1 MWQAVSNWAAE
12 AAAVFVKDWRCEF
25 RTRYALNSLALFA
38 FTTLVVVSA
47 SLGPLGTA
55 REQGTIVLPVL
66 LWVIL
71 LFATA
76 AGLPRAFV
84 QEEETHTATALR
96 LAATPS
102 ALFCGKLLFSLTL
115 VFALEVLIAPLFLAM
130 VSLDVA
136 APATLAAA
144 LAAGGYGL
152 AAGSTLIAAMIAQAQ
167 GRSTLFAVLAFP
179 VLLPLLL
186 MVVELTRNA
195 VAGEPAGVVLVQL
208 FLYDGVV
215 TIAGLMLFP
224 LVWNP

>member
-1 MWQAVSNWAAE
+1 MWQPMSSWAAE
-12 AAAVFVKDWRCEF
+12 TAAVFVKDWRCEF

-47 SLGPLGTA
+47 SLGPLGTSKS
-55 REQGTIVLPVL
+55 QGPVVLPVL

-115 VFALEVLIAPLFLAM
+115 VFALELLVAPVFLAM

-136 APATLAAA
+136 DPGTLVTT

-152 AAGSTLIAAMIAQAQ
+152 AVGSTLIAAIIAQAQ

-195 VAGEPAGVVLVQL
+195 VAGEPAGVALLQL

-215 TIAGLMLFP
+215 TIAALMLFP

>member
-1 MWQAVSNWAAE
+1 VSQAGSSWAAE

-25 RTRYALNSLALFA
+25 RNRYALNSLALFA

-47 SLGPLGTA
+47 SLGPIGTSP
-55 REQGTIVLPVL
+55 EHGPVVLPVL
-66 LWVIL
+66 LWIIL

-102 ALFCGKLLFSLTL
+102 ALFCGKLLFGLTL
-115 VFALEVLIAPLFLAM
+115 VLALELLVTPVFLAM
-130 VSLDVA
+130 VSLDVGD
-136 APATLAAA
+136 PLGLAAA
-144 LAAGGYGL
+144 LAAGGWGL
-152 AAGSTLIAAMIAQAQ
+152 AAGSTLIAAIIAQAQ

-186 MVVELTRNA
+186 LVVELTRNA
-195 VAGEPAGVVLVQL
+195 VAGEPAGVALVQL
-208 FLYDGVV
+208 LLYDGAV
-215 TIAGLMLFP
+215 TVAGLMLFP
-224 LVWNP
+224 VVWNP